1 VTGRIVQVS
10 VSAGGVPKTAI
21 ESAKVTSHGLEGD
34 RHRDHEHHGGPER
47 AVCIFSVEAIE
58 ALKAEGHP
66 VVPGGLGENLTIAG
80 LDWSAV
86 VPEAILKIGNDLVV
100 QITRYT
106 SPCVNITRSFLHGDY
121 SRVSQKRHPG
131 SSRVYARVL
140 VPGSVKTGDTV
151 RVVADTEAR
160 AIVGSLR
167 L

>member
-21 ESAKVTSHGLEGD
+21 ESARVTSDGLEGD

-47 AVCIFSVEAIE
+47 AVCIFSVEALE

-151 RVVADTEAR
+151 RLLADTEAR